1 VGALDFLG
9 SQCVPIKFPMGS
21 QLVSQVLNVCPYMFS
36 IVLTLSI
43 SSALSFT
50 LVIYI
55 SSPKKDITT
64 YLLGDS
70 PKLDLLPFVKKKE
83 RKLLGVP
90 TTK

>member
-1 VGALDFLG
+1 MFLR
-9 SQCVPIKFPMGS
+9 FPMCAPTCS
-21 QLVSQVLNVCPYMFS
+21 QYFS
-36 IVLTLSI
+36 LYPF

-70 PKLDLLPFVKKKE
+70 PKLDLLPFVKE
-83 RKLLGVP
+83 RKKKKKKALEVP